1 MMMRSQ
7 RYLCVCLGLF
17 LSMID
22 TSIVATSLYSIGTE
36 FGNVA
41 DANWVA
47 LAYTL
52 AYMGCAVVFSR
63 ISDVIG
69 RRDGFVAAYVLFVA
83 FSLACGWSKNMRQLV
98 AFRALQGTGGSGLYS
113 LTMIMLPE
121 MSPVHLRQHIGAMVG
136 FVVAMAGVL
145 GPVLGGLLTSYT
157 SWRWVFWVN
166 GPVGAASLAIFILG
180 WPKEEHRPVLHKHS
194 WKGLDY
200 PGAFL
205 TMAAAVLVVFSFQSA
220 GNVPGAEKNTPQAQ
234 DAQGND
240 WTSVVFVAPL
250 VLGVVCWIALFS
262 WQYLIERRRYS
273 SRFSPILPIRLFR
286 RGIYT
291 SCVLNTLLLG
301 FPYMLLIF
309 VVPLRVQVVGGKSA
323 LLAGVM
329 LLPMLVMVAI
339 GSVVSGA
346 VNSKKP
352 MIAESLL
359 VGSCLMLL
367 GCGLLTTLSTRE
379 PDSAK
384 LLGFVT
390 FCGLGFGLTVSSST
404 MIASLE
410 APPEDYA
417 SAQGILAQM
426 RILGGSLGI
435 AASTAILH
443 KDMSGGASL
452 HVARRGGAGRGAAS
466 EEDRVRVMYAEAFR
480 TDMVVATVISGFAV
494 LFTVVAL
501 QQRRGRARRLR
512 EEDQRASTK
521 S

>member
-1 MMMRSQ
+1 
-7 RYLCVCLGLF
+7 
-17 LSMID
+17 MID

-63 ISDVIG
+63 ISDIVG

-98 AFRALQGTGGSGLYS
+98 AFRAIQGMGGSGLYS

-136 FVVAMAGVL
+136 FVVAVAGVL

-157 SWRWVFWVN
+157 SWRWVFWIN
-166 GPVGAASLAIFILG
+166 GPVGAASLAVFLLG
-180 WPKEEHRPVLHKHS
+180 WPQEEHRPVLHKHS

-205 TMAAAVLVVFSFQSA
+205 TIAAAVLVVFSFQSA
-220 GNVPGAEKNTPQAQ
+220 GHVPGAEKNK
-234 DAQGND
+234 AQGNNG
-240 WTSVVFVAPL
+240 WTSAVFIAPL
-250 VLGVVCWIALFS
+250 VLGIVCWIALFS
-262 WQYLIERRRYS
+262 WQYLIERRYS
-273 SRFSPILPIRLFR
+273 SRLSPILPIRLLR

-329 LLPMLVMVAI
+329 LLPMLAMVAV

-346 VNSKKP
+346 VNSKKH

-367 GCGLLTTLSTRE
+367 GCGLLTTLSTRDL
-379 PDSAK
+379 DSAK

-410 APPEDYA
+410 APPEDY
-417 SAQGILAQM
+417 GK
-426 RILGGSLGI
+426 
-435 AASTAILH
+435 STTPNPEL
-443 KDMSGGASL
+443 KTWCLRLTVSG
-452 HVARRGGAGRGAAS
+452 
-466 EEDRVRVMYAEAFR
+466 E
-480 TDMVVATVISGFAV
+480 
-494 LFTVVAL
+494 
-501 QQRRGRARRLR
+501 
-512 EEDQRASTK
+512 K
-521 S
+521 

>member
-1 MMMRSQ
+1 
-7 RYLCVCLGLF
+7 
-17 LSMID
+17 MID

-52 AYMGCAVVFSR
+52 AYMGCAIVFSR
-63 ISDVIG
+63 ISDIVG
-69 RRDGFVAAYVLFVA
+69 RRDAFVAAYVLFVA

-98 AFRALQGTGGSGLYS
+98 AFRALQGMGGSGLYS

-157 SWRWVFWVN
+157 CWRWVFWVN

-205 TMAAAVLVVFSFQSA
+205 TIAAAVLVVFSFQSA
-220 GNVPGAEKNTPQAQ
+220 GNDPEAEKNT
-234 DAQGND
+234 QGND
-240 WTSVVFVAPL
+240 WMSVVFIAPL
-250 VLGVVCWIALFS
+250 VLGIVCWIALFS
-262 WQYLIERRRYS
+262 WQYLIERRYS
-273 SRFSPILPIRLFR
+273 SRLSPILPIRLFR

-346 VNSKKP
+346 VNSKKQ

-379 PDSAK
+379 LDSAK

-410 APPEDYA
+410 APPEDY
-417 SAQGILAQM
+417 GK
-426 RILGGSLGI
+426 
-435 AASTAILH
+435 STP
-443 KDMSGGASL
+443 S
-452 HVARRGGAGRGAAS
+452 
-466 EEDRVRVMYAEAFR
+466 RV
-480 TDMVVATVISGFAV
+480 
-494 LFTVVAL
+494 
-501 QQRRGRARRLR
+501 
-512 EEDQRASTK
+512 
-521 S
+521 